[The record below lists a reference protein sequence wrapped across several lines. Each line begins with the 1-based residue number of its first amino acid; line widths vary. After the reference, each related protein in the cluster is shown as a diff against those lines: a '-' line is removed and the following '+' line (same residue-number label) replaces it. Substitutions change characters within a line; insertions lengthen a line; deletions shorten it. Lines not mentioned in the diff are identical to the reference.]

1 MRRASQ
7 LLSDIDGQTCEQTP
21 SNGLQ
26 RQKKLKPLKPFQE
39 ENYDTS
45 DESSPINSTFSLFQR
60 RKAQAEPKKKTRDIR
75 NLGIHLCIATKQKG
89 ANTKEMQLQITQF
102 AELKQQNR
110 RKPLRHE
117 VTCLYG

>member
-21 SNGLQ
+21 SNSLQ
-26 RQKKLKPLKPFQE
+26 TRKKLKPLKPFQDE
-39 ENYDTS
+39 KYDTS
-45 DESSPINSTFSLFQR
+45 DESSPTNSTFSVFQR
-60 RKAQAEPKKKTRDIR
+60 RKAQAEPKKKTRDKR
-75 NLGIHLCIATKQKG
+75 NLGVHLCIATKQKG

-102 AELKQQNR
+102 AELKQENR

-117 VTCLYG
+117 VA